1 MPDRLPSQ
9 RFSVPLLRGAAW
21 SSEPLLPPE
30 GDGFLDQATGAP
42 ELGFVEPLLRRR
54 LSPLGRAMLHCAG
67 RVAEGLGPLPSV
79 FASRHGE
86 VARSLP
92 ILEDLARGLPSSPT
106 QFSMNVHNAV
116 AGVWSIARQDT
127 SPSISVAAGPET
139 FGLGLLEAYSLHTA
153 DPFQPV
159 LFVYADEP
167 LPAPFAAF
175 ADREAPLHAVALL
188 IGLPAATRL
197 VLERE
202 PGSTGE
208 AAPVPQS
215 LQALQALLSGL
226 PQGPWAEAG
235 GTWRWAV
242 D

>member
-1 MPDRLPSQ
+1 MPDLLI
-9 RFSVPLLRGAAW
+9 SVPLLRAALW
-21 SSEPLLPPE
+21 SQEPLLPLG

-116 AGVWSIARQDT
+116 AGVWSIARQDP

-139 FGLGLLEAYSLHTA
+139 FGLGLLEAFSLHAA
-153 DPFQPV
+153 DPSRPV

-188 IGLPAATRL
+188 IGLPATRRL

-202 PGSTGE
+202 PGGGGDP
-208 AAPVPQS
+208 APVPQS
-215 LQALQALLSGL
+215 LQALQALDSGL
-226 PQGPWAEAG
+226 LQGPWAEAG

-242 D
+242 E

>member
-1 MPDRLPSQ
+1 M
-9 RFSVPLLRGAAW
+9 
-21 SSEPLLPPE
+21 EPLLPPE
-30 GDGFLDQATGAP
+30 GGGLLELATGVP
-42 ELGFVEPLLRRR
+42 SLGFVEPLLRRR

-116 AGVWSIARQDT
+116 AGVWSIARQDP

-139 FGLGLLEAYSLHTA
+139 FGLGLLEALSLHDA
-153 DPFQPV
+153 DPSQPV

-167 LPAPFAAF
+167 LPAPFATF

-188 IGLPAATRL
+188 IGLPATRQL
-197 VLERE
+197 VLERK
-202 PGSTGE
+202 PGG
-208 AAPVPQS
+208 AGDPAPVPQS
-215 LQALQALLSGL
+215 LQALQTLHSGL

-235 GTWRWAV
+235 GTWRWTV
-242 D
+242 E

>member
-1 MPDRLPSQ
+1 MQPH
-9 RFSVPLLRGAAW
+9 RFSVPLLRAAVW
-21 SSEPLLPPE
+21 SVEPLLPPE
-30 GDGFLDQATGAP
+30 GGGLLELAAGTP

-67 RVAEGLGPLPSV
+67 RVTEGRGPLPSV

-116 AGVWSIARQDT
+116 AGVWSIARQDP
-127 SPSISVAAGPET
+127 SPSNSVAAGAET
-139 FGLGLLEAYSLHTA
+139 FGLGLLEAFSLHVA
-153 DPFQPV
+153 VPSQPV

-175 ADREAPLHAVALL
+175 TDREAPLHAVALL
-188 IGLPAATRL
+188 IGLPATKRL

-202 PGSTGE
+202 PGGTGDP
-208 AAPVPQS
+208 APVPQS
-215 LQALQALLSGL
+215 LQALQTLHSGL
-226 PQGPWAEAG
+226 SQGPWAEAG
-235 GTWRWAV
+235 GTWRWAAE
-242 D
+242 

>member
-1 MPDRLPSQ
+1 MSDLSI
-9 RFSVPLLRGAAW
+9 SVPLLRAAVW
-21 SSEPLLPPE
+21 SQEPLLPPGGE
-30 GDGFLDQATGAP
+30 GFLDQASGP
-42 ELGFVEPLLRRR
+42 PGLGFLEPLLRRR

-67 RVAEGLGPLPSV
+67 RVAEDLGPLPSV

-116 AGVWSIARQDT
+116 AGVWSIARQDP
-127 SPSISVAAGPET
+127 SPSTSVAAGPET
-139 FGLGLLEAYSLHTA
+139 FGLGLLEAFGLQAA
-153 DPFQPV
+153 DPTRPV
-159 LFVYADEP
+159 LFVYGDEP

-188 IGLPAATRL
+188 LGQPARRRL
-197 VLERE
+197 VLERV
-202 PGSTGE
+202 PGAAGNP
-208 AAPVPQS
+208 APVPQS
-215 LQALQALLSGL
+215 LQALRALHSGL
-226 PQGPWAEAG
+226 AQGPWAEAG

-242 D
+242 E